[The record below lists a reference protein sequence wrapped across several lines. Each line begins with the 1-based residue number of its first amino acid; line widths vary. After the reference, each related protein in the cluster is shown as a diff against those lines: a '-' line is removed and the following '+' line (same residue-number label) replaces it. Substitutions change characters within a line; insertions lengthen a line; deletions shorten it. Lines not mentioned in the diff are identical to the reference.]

1 MDEEALKEQ
10 LTDWERDFFS
20 RDIQPLYKYR
30 GNIYR
35 DLLALKNNQ
44 LFIPTKNGLNDPNES
59 CISLKQVYEDLER
72 YRHLTAVEYMD
83 SSLKEKAV
91 SLKTHTEATIN
102 ILNNIVNDIGIFSLT
117 KRYDIECMWAY
128 YANGHKGFCIEY
140 DARVL
145 RNCFKDKNIFI
156 NNFEVKYS
164 NERITPNSDEFML
177 LTKSNGIDVLR
188 GIFASK
194 SKSWEQEEE
203 VRYTLQPIKESQYID
218 IPDNAVTGIYIGAR
232 CSDFDK
238 NLILKTIKSMG
249 NCNIK
254 LYQMKFKED
263 SFDMDNEEINY

>member
-20 RDIQPLYKYR
+20 RDIQLLYKYR

-35 DLLALKNNQ
+35 DLLALKNYQ
-44 LFIPTKNGLNDPNES
+44 LFIPTKDGLNDPNES
-59 CISLKQVYEDLER
+59 C
-72 YRHLTAVEYMD
+72 
-83 SSLKEKAV
+83 V
-91 SLKTHTEATIN
+91 SLKRIYEELEYNRRVAVENPIVLLKEQAASLEKQISATTN
-102 ILNNIVNDIGIFSLT
+102 ILNMMVDSVGIFSVS
-117 KRYDIECMWAY
+117 KRYDSECMWSY

-140 DARVL
+140 DAKVL
-145 RNCFKDKNIFI
+145 RNCFKDNNIFT

-164 NERITPNSDEFML
+164 NERMTPDSDEFML
-177 LTKSNGIDVLR
+177 LAKSNPIDTLK

-238 NLILKTIKSMG
+238 NLILKTIKSMR

-263 SFDMDNEEINY
+263 SFDMESEEINN